1 MSGPA
6 SADAVW
12 RGLRVVC
19 VGEFALGSRRAHAIN
34 VVKTAGGFARLG
46 CEVTLLCAG
55 PGSSPDSA
63 EAAGC
68 ETRDTLAAL
77 GEPGLRVETIAGVND
92 RTHPPGSDARGETV
106 GAWAVERAAALDAQ
120 VMYARQLHAPIWWAD
135 RGGTAI
141 VETHAHVGN
150 AKASFQRV
158 LDATVRATRPIAVIS
173 TISERLRAHYVER
186 GAASGRVHVVPDGV
200 DVDLFARPDDPGRM
214 PSDPCPAR
222 HPRAVYAGHLYDWK
236 GIPAILDAAAR
247 LPRVWF
253 DIYGGT
259 EGDIARHR
267 ETVAARGLANV
278 ALRGWIEHAAL
289 PGHLSHADAL
299 LLPPGLGDPSKD
311 WTSPVKLGEYLAAG
325 APIVASAIPA
335 LRDWVDERVV
345 QWFEPDD
352 GAGMA
357 RAIEAALGESS
368 DGAAAR
374 RVRALELA
382 RAWSYPARA
391 RRMLGAALGSGPA
404 PALRRGLEELPLL
417 R

>member
-6 SADAVW
+6 KADAAW

-34 VVKTAGGFARLG
+34 VVKTAGGFVRLG

-55 PGSSPDSA
+55 AGSSPDSVD
-63 EAAGC
+63 AAGR
-68 ETRDTLAAL
+68 EVGDILASL
-77 GEPGLRVETIAGVND
+77 GEPDLRVETIAGVND
-92 RTHPPGSDARGETV
+92 RTHPPGSDARGEAV
-106 GAWAVERAAALDAQ
+106 GAWAVERAAALGAE

-141 VETHAHVGN
+141 VETHAHVGD

-158 LDATVRATRPIAVIS
+158 LAATARAARPIAAIS

-186 GAASGRVHVVPDGV
+186 GAAFERVHVVPDGV
-200 DVDLFARPDDPGRM
+200 DADLFARPDGPAGWPPDP
-214 PSDPCPAR
+214 SPAR

-247 LPRVWF
+247 LPSVWF
-253 DIYGGT
+253 DVYGGA
-259 EGDIARHR
+259 ESDIARHR
-267 ETVAARGLANV
+267 ATVGARGLANV

-289 PGHLSHADAL
+289 PGHLWHADAL

-345 QWFEPDD
+345 RWFEPDD
-352 GAGMA
+352 GASMA
-357 RAIEAALGESS
+357 RAIEAALGESA

-374 RVRALELA
+374 RSRAMELA

-391 RRMLGAALGSGPA
+391 ARMLGAAFGSGAA